1 LHRCRICIKK
11 RLKIK
16 KGEINVS
23 EEKTFLFGTQ
33 YVREMCET
41 FKEIAATTKFDTIK
55 EKLNALA
62 TELEPMANDLKS
74 FISRPRRVLRTWK
87 I

>member
-1 LHRCRICIKK
+1 MAFYESVNNKI
-11 RLKIK
+11 KIK

-23 EEKTFLFGTQ
+23 EEKTGTQ

-62 TELEPMANDLKS
+62 TELEPMAEFNPMAMGIDNT
-74 FISRPRRVLRTWK
+74 LRK
-87 I
+87 KFP